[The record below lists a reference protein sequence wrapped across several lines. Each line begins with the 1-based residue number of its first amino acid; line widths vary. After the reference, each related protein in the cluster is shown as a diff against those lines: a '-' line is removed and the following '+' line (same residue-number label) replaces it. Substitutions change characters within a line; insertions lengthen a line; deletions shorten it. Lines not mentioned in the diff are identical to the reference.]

1 MSEIRYSIITEI
13 KKSDKSN
20 VYLASV
26 EGHEYPVIVKEIQ
39 HGNIQVFEALKEI
52 DSEYL
57 PKIYHV
63 EKIEDGLLVVE
74 EYVDGEL
81 LADHLVLRE
90 ITEEECIDIAEQICA
105 ALEVLH
111 NHKPAIIHRDVK
123 PSNIIV
129 SPNGKVKLID
139 YDSSRLYK
147 EESESDTWLLGTE
160 NYAAPEQFGY
170 SQTDCRSD
178 IYSLGVVLRRFKEF
192 LKPAVIKKWEK
203 IVEKCTLFSPDSRY
217 QHVSEVKDKI
227 RKIRKSSGAKYK
239 MGIAVFV
246 ILLIL
251 VVPVIVYLITRKDRQ
266 STTLLQSTTS
276 TIERLTTE
284 ISTKETTTTVETP
297 TTELETT
304 EELTTEASTTEA
316 PTTEPPTTEIPT
328 TEAPTT
334 EVSTMETPTTE
345 VPTTEIPTT
354 EIPNIEKPTTSGVTL
369 PDVSVTIEGF
379 EPPLPE
385 NTYIE
390 PVYRQGDTD
399 TETII
404 ALKQQIIDTGA
415 VIEYHIKD
423 RMQER
428 NFIIQIPGIED
439 DAVINIKL
447 KHEGNGAIY
456 NVSEEYYYKLNN
468 IIVISNDYMNC
479 LEDGYYSLR
488 AEVCNSEVAT
498 YCAIVYV
505 YVVESEVYMSV
516 ANNTSELV
524 QNSTLKYKEGT
535 DEKIYIAFKN
545 CINEELKYVD
555 IGSDPEDDPFGSVG
569 YNPMEKLINNSMC
582 RILENGRIVELS
594 GEGVYH
600 YTGTGMFNFVTRNDI
615 IEIIKVCKE

>member
-1 MSEIRYSIITEI
+1 MSGFEYSIITEI

-90 ITEEECIDIAEQICA
+90 ITEAECIDIAEQICA

-147 EESESDTWLLGTE
+147 EESESDTRFLGTE

-192 LKPAVIKKWEK
+192 LKPTVIKKWEK

-217 QHVSEVKDKI
+217 QSVTEVKRKIEKI
-227 RKIRKSSGAKYK
+227 RKRGWIKCNV
-239 MGIAVFV
+239 GIAVSLMF
-246 ILLIL
+246 IAMI
-251 VVPVIVYLITRKDRQ
+251 VPVIIYVFAQKDNQ

-284 ISTKETTTTVETP
+284 ISTKETTTTEETP

-304 EELTTEASTTEA
+304 EELTTEA
-316 PTTEPPTTEIPT
+316 PTKDPSTTEIPT

-334 EVSTMETPTTE
+334 EVSTTETPTTE
-345 VPTTEIPTT
+345 VPTTENVTMDSVTDMPVVRLKD
-354 EIPNIEKPTTSGVTL
+354 EILSGNEAYPEKIYAIQEWNNPKIAALKKYICDNNALVLYHIKQRMSQRNFYYQVKELQAEECTLSGLKLISENDGSVYIIEDKDYEVVNSVIIISKDYMNSLRDGFYTLRAEITKGNNQIYGVCTYVKVAQNSTVLESQSSYTQFSPNIEYQRGSNKNIQIVLRNYGDL
-369 PDVSVTIEGF
+369 PMSQLWTVIPVEDWEGPDEAVQDLGMDFGDAGIWLPGDMPIDQSMYKLDYYGRLLEISSEYIESMSESEYCIISVT
-379 EPPLPE
+379 
-385 NTYIE
+385 
-390 PVYRQGDTD
+390 
-399 TETII
+399 
-404 ALKQQIIDTGA
+404 
-415 VIEYHIKD
+415 
-423 RMQER
+423 
-428 NFIIQIPGIED
+428 
-439 DAVINIKL
+439 
-447 KHEGNGAIY
+447 
-456 NVSEEYYYKLNN
+456 
-468 IIVISNDYMNC
+468 
-479 LEDGYYSLR
+479 
-488 AEVCNSEVAT
+488 
-498 YCAIVYV
+498 
-505 YVVESEVYMSV
+505 
-516 ANNTSELV
+516 
-524 QNSTLKYKEGT
+524 TLGSP
-535 DEKIYIAFKN
+535 IYIK
-545 CINEELKYVD
+545 IKYYD
-555 IGSDPEDDPFGSVG
+555 
-569 YNPMEKLINNSMC
+569 
-582 RILENGRIVELS
+582 
-594 GEGVYH
+594 
-600 YTGTGMFNFVTRNDI
+600 
-615 IEIIKVCKE
+615 

>member
-1 MSEIRYSIITEI
+1 MSGFEYSIITEI

-26 EGHEYPVIVKEIQ
+26 TGHEYPVIVKEIQ

-90 ITEEECIDIAEQICA
+90 ITEAECIDIAEQICA

-111 NHKPAIIHRDVK
+111 SHKPAIIHRDIK
-123 PSNIIV
+123 PSNIIIT
-129 SPNGKVKLID
+129 PNGKVKLID

-217 QHVSEVKDKI
+217 QHVSEVKDKL
-227 RKIRKSSGAKYK
+227 RKIRKSIGTKYK

-246 ILLIL
+246 MLLIL

-284 ISTKETTTTVETP
+284 ISTKETTTT
-297 TTELETT
+297 ELETT
-304 EELTTEASTTEA
+304 EELTTEA
-316 PTTEPPTTEIPT
+316 PTTDIPT

-334 EVSTMETPTTE
+334 EVSTTETPTTE
-345 VPTTEIPTT
+345 VPTTENVTMDSVTDMPIVRLKE
-354 EIPNIEKPTTSGVTL
+354 EILSGNEAYPDKIYAIQEGNNPKIAALKKYICDNNALVLYHIKQRMSQRNFYYQVKELQAEECTLSGLKLISENDGSVYIIEDKDYEVVNSVIIISKDYMNSLRDGFYTLRAEITKGNNQIYGVCTYVKVAQNSTVLESQSSYTQFSPNIEYQRGSNKNIQIVLRNYGDL
-369 PDVSVTIEGF
+369 PMSQLWTVIPVEDWEGPDEAVQDLGMDFGDAGIWLPGDMPLDQSMYKLDYYGRLLEISSEYIESMSESEYYIISVT
-379 EPPLPE
+379 
-385 NTYIE
+385 
-390 PVYRQGDTD
+390 
-399 TETII
+399 
-404 ALKQQIIDTGA
+404 
-415 VIEYHIKD
+415 
-423 RMQER
+423 
-428 NFIIQIPGIED
+428 
-439 DAVINIKL
+439 
-447 KHEGNGAIY
+447 
-456 NVSEEYYYKLNN
+456 
-468 IIVISNDYMNC
+468 
-479 LEDGYYSLR
+479 
-488 AEVCNSEVAT
+488 
-498 YCAIVYV
+498 
-505 YVVESEVYMSV
+505 
-516 ANNTSELV
+516 
-524 QNSTLKYKEGT
+524 TLGSP
-535 DEKIYIAFKN
+535 IYIK
-545 CINEELKYVD
+545 IKYYD
-555 IGSDPEDDPFGSVG
+555 
-569 YNPMEKLINNSMC
+569 
-582 RILENGRIVELS
+582 
-594 GEGVYH
+594 
-600 YTGTGMFNFVTRNDI
+600 
-615 IEIIKVCKE
+615 